1 MQELLEIDKT
11 FQSMQGELVISALK
25 LMEID

>member
-1 MQELLEIDKT
+1 MQELLGIDKT
-11 FQSMQGELVISALK
+11 FQSMQGELVINALK

>member
-1 MQELLEIDKT
+1 MQELLGIDKT
-11 FQSMQGELVISALK
+11 FQSMQDELVINALK